1 MEPTVESPLPAAPS
15 ARSPSRVKRAAIA
28 ALALAGML
36 SAWGAASVLAADPS
50 ASPSASPGATS
61 SSGASA
67 SPSTSADHN
76 CPNDAAATSSS

>member
-15 ARSPSRVKRAAIA
+15 ARSPSRVKGAIA

-50 ASPSASPGATS
+50 ASPSASSGASS